1 MSTKAVIQKWNDPND
16 NVDVAYQNLQ
26 ASLSDASIF
35 ADRYERALRGAKVT
49 TPEAHAVLAGRAGWA
64 SLAASVLKTLYTNT
78 Q

>member
-35 ADRYERALRGAKVT
+35 ADRYERALQGSKIT
-49 TPEAHAVLAGRAGWA
+49 TPEAHANLARRAGWA
-64 SLAASVLKTLYTNT
+64 RLAATIVRGVYTNI